1 MFIRVQSSTTIVPA
15 AHRYSPSYFR
25 HIQFVNFVRLAG
37 VTRGV
42 SMVALR
48 ERSWDLPLDR
58 PIEIE
63 HGDQRL
69 STLGEVG
76 AYILALPETVQRQEL
91 WHAAAETVL
100 EAARSGHTARVARV
114 FRMAA
119 IMSGQNA
126 RTVWE

>member
-1 MFIRVQSSTTIVPA
+1 
-15 AHRYSPSYFR
+15 
-25 HIQFVNFVRLAG
+25 
-37 VTRGV
+37 
-42 SMVALR
+42 MVALS
-48 ERSWDLPLDR
+48 EQGSWDLPLDR

-69 STLGEVG
+69 ATLGEVG

-100 EAARSGHTARVARV
+100 EAAESGDTARVSIV
-114 FRMAA
+114 FHMAA
-119 IMSGQNA
+119 LMSGQNA

>member
-1 MFIRVQSSTTIVPA
+1 
-15 AHRYSPSYFR
+15 
-25 HIQFVNFVRLAG
+25 
-37 VTRGV
+37 
-42 SMVALR
+42 MVALS
-48 ERSWDLPLDR
+48 EQGSWDLPLDR

-76 AYILALPETVQRQEL
+76 AYILALPERLQRQEL

-100 EAARSGHTARVARV
+100 EAAKSGHTARVALV
-114 FRMAA
+114 FRLAA
-119 IMSGQNA
+119 TMSGQNA

>member
-1 MFIRVQSSTTIVPA
+1 
-15 AHRYSPSYFR
+15 
-25 HIQFVNFVRLAG
+25 
-37 VTRGV
+37 
-42 SMVALR
+42 MVASS
-48 ERSWDLPLDR
+48 ERTWDLPLDR

-76 AYILALPETVQRQEL
+76 AYILALPETMQSQEL
-91 WHAAAETVL
+91 WRAAAETVL
-100 EAARSGHTARVARV
+100 EAAKSGHTARVARV

>member
-1 MFIRVQSSTTIVPA
+1 
-15 AHRYSPSYFR
+15 
-25 HIQFVNFVRLAG
+25 
-37 VTRGV
+37 
-42 SMVALR
+42 MVALS
-48 ERSWDLPLDR
+48 EQGSWDLPLDR

-69 STLGEVG
+69 ATLGEVG

>member
-1 MFIRVQSSTTIVPA
+1 
-15 AHRYSPSYFR
+15 
-25 HIQFVNFVRLAG
+25 
-37 VTRGV
+37 
-42 SMVALR
+42 MVALSKQHG
-48 ERSWDLPLDR
+48 SWDLPLDR

-91 WHAAAETVL
+91 WNAAAETLL
-100 EAARSGHTARVARV
+100 EAVKSGHTARVALV

-126 RTVWE
+126 RTAWE

>member
-1 MFIRVQSSTTIVPA
+1 
-15 AHRYSPSYFR
+15 
-25 HIQFVNFVRLAG
+25 
-37 VTRGV
+37 
-42 SMVALR
+42 MVALS
-48 ERSWDLPLDR
+48 EQASWNLPLNH

-69 STLGEVG
+69 ATLGEVG
-76 AYILALPETVQRQEL
+76 AYILALPETVKRQEL

-100 EAARSGHTARVARV
+100 EAAKPGHTARVALV
-114 FRMAA
+114 FHMAA

>member
-1 MFIRVQSSTTIVPA
+1 
-15 AHRYSPSYFR
+15 
-25 HIQFVNFVRLAG
+25 
-37 VTRGV
+37 
-42 SMVALR
+42 MVASS
-48 ERSWDLPLDR
+48 ERTWDLPLDR

-76 AYILALPETVQRQEL
+76 AYILALPETMQSQEL
-91 WHAAAETVL
+91 WRAAAETVL
-100 EAARSGHTARVARV
+100 EAAKSGYTARVARV

-119 IMSGQNA
+119 IMSGHNA

>member
-1 MFIRVQSSTTIVPA
+1 
-15 AHRYSPSYFR
+15 
-25 HIQFVNFVRLAG
+25 
-37 VTRGV
+37 
-42 SMVALR
+42 MVALSNKPG
-48 ERSWDLPLDR
+48 SWDLPLDR
-58 PIEIE
+58 PIEVE
-63 HGDQRL
+63 HGDRRL

-91 WHAAAETVL
+91 WNAAAETLL
-100 EAARSGHTARVARV
+100 EAAKSGHTARVALV